1 MSPSAEDPH
10 VREAALKRLRQAV
23 KRSEAVLSTR
33 LAQDPLAPELGT
45 LWHLTMQKNTT
56 TGAMKV
62 AALRRDTVDRLLL
75 EQAATYARVFV
86 LKKEPIYGPKVARA
100 ITYFAVTEQQ
110 KFLSEQLGRM
120 WEEQPFPRTYMMK
133 SDSGT
138 PLTPPGGISDSSI
151 GDRVLYSEIVHADD
165 ASSTLEHVSDE
176 DREWALSS
184 LVGDWIALVAHQ
196 QWLISSVRP
205 DLCPAPTPWAGDHK
219 TIFRRL
225 GGRVDEEHESTTP
238 TEQERGEDGVRPESS
253 QAHRDDQVNP
263 DGCN

>member
-56 TGAMKV
+56 TGATKV
-62 AALRRDTVDRLLL
+62 VALRRETIDRPLL
-75 EQAATYARVFV
+75 EQAATYARVFT
-86 LKKEPIYGPKVARA
+86 LKNESIYGPKVARA

-133 SDSGT
+133 SAGGT

-184 LVGDWIALVAHQ
+184 LVGDWVALVAHQ

-225 GGRVDEEHESTTP
+225 GGRVDEEHEP
-238 TEQERGEDGVRPESS
+238 TAPPERSLPEDGTRHESS
-253 QAHRDDQVNP
+253 QNYRNGQSNP
-263 DGCN
+263 DVCN